1 MILKY
6 NDFISKL
13 NESLFEGSS
22 KDLLSKIA
30 TYPDRYVGIFRP
42 TRPKTKLIQNIT
54 QSHEIKFGDALENIF
69 EDYFKALDFEIL
81 EKRLIS
87 KETKDNK
94 DYNIDQLLKK
104 GNTIYLIEQKVR
116 DDHDST
122 KKAGQFSNFE
132 AKYFEVAR
140 KYENNKVIPIMWFID
155 DCLKKNRKYY
165 SKQMKEMAEF
175 YGCEPKL
182 YYGIEMF
189 SESEDGIKDFPIEMW
204 NEVVEYLT
212 KWKETLPEMPEINFD
227 ANSDKVFEELKDLP
241 PIIYRKL
248 FKNEEIK
255 EQIFPIIFSQ
265 GIVLRKLKEYFSLK
279 KEKAYK
285 NIAKEIENYLE

>member
-1 MILKY
+1 MVY
-6 NDFISKL
+6 RW
-13 NESLFEGSS
+13 LFE
-22 KDLLSKIA
+22 
-30 TYPDRYVGIFRP
+30 
-42 TRPKTKLIQNIT
+42 
-54 QSHEIKFGDALENIF
+54 
-69 EDYFKALDFEIL
+69 
-81 EKRLIS
+81 
-87 KETKDNK
+87 
-94 DYNIDQLLKK
+94 
-104 GNTIYLIEQKVR
+104 
-116 DDHDST
+116 
-122 KKAGQFSNFE
+122 
-132 AKYFEVAR
+132 
-140 KYENNKVIPIMWFID
+140 
-155 DCLKKNRKYY
+155 KNRKYY
-165 SKQMKEMAEF
+165 SEQMQEMAEF

-189 SESEDGIKDFPIEMW
+189 SESEDGIKDFSIEMW

-212 KWKETLPEMPEINFD
+212 KWKETLPEMPEVSFD
-227 ANSDKVFEELKDLP
+227 ANSDKAFEELKDLP